1 MDGLTIAFL
10 VAVLVAILFAYLY
23 FSLKSRIKGIRE
35 DAIQKSQAVTL
46 GKVTEHLVPYLPGF
60 EFDPRDVRFLGTP
73 IDLIVFDGLC
83 NGSVKRVV
91 FVEVKTG
98 RSSLTPRERFVREAV
113 AANRVEWLEYR
124 PALQG

>member
-10 VAVLVAILFAYLY
+10 TAVLFAIFFAYLY
-23 FSLKSRIKGIRE
+23 FSLKSRLKDIRH

-98 RSSLTPRERFVREAV
+98 RSVLSQRERCIREAV
-113 AANRVEWLEYR
+113 VAQKVEWLEFR
-124 PALQG
+124 P